1 MEELA
6 REIMPDIICF
16 NIGIADVKQE
26 NLAWNP
32 NRIPKEFIARFKDLI
47 ITFQSYF
54 LATRAP
60 FIEKFTYTF
69 NMLPSYC
76 HSDAIIH
83 NQLPMELV
91 TDHTEYWGTSYHN
104 IKRDFAREVG
114 NEINRRLHLSEQEMF
129 GKYYCLILN
138 PTPRWAYDGLGIDSH
153 SGLPYPTRHRE
164 IIGNFSS
171 FCKE

>member
-1 MEELA
+1 MKAVTLNGLMAEESLMEELA
-6 REIMPDIICF
+6 REIMPDVICF

-60 FIEKFTYTF
+60 FVEKLTYTF
-69 NMLPSYC
+69 NMIPSYC
-76 HSDAIIH
+76 QNDAIIH
-83 NQLPMELV
+83 NQLPLELV
-91 TDHTEYWGTSYHN
+91 TDHTEFWGTSYHN
-104 IKRDFAREVG
+104 ITRDFAREVG
-114 NEINRRLHLSEQEMF
+114 NEINRRLHLCEQEMF

-138 PTPRWAYDGLGIDSH
+138 PTLVM
-153 SGLPYPTRHRE
+153 LQNT
-164 IIGNFSS
+164 
-171 FCKE
+171 